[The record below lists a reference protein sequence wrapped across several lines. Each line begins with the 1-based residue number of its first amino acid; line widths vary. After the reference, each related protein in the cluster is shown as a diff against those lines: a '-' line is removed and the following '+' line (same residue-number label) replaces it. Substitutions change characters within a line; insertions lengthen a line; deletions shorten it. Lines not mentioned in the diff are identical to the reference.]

1 MLLIA
6 ILFVFYFYFRKN
18 PNFFVPLVR
27 ELSSTQKRLE
37 CLAISLVYV
46 TICYLTRTVPFA
58 RLVGVTPGFVYGLV
72 VKAFLVLATV
82 LGNLLSIE
90 LWEREVWQGAYV
102 GGLLAEAVPE
112 IMPHGRGVEIS
123 RAQQLPWLEDL
134 CTVVMGMV
142 L

>member
-1 MLLIA
+1 MLLIT

-18 PNFFVPLVR
+18 PNLFDPLVR
-27 ELSSTQKRLE
+27 ELSSIWTRLE

-46 TICYLTRTVPFA
+46 AICYLTRTVPFA
-58 RLVGVTPGFVYGLV
+58 RLVSVSPGFVYGLV

-102 GGLLAEAVPE
+102 GGILAEAVPE

-123 RAQQLPWLEDL
+123 RPQRLPWLEDL

>member
-1 MLLIA
+1 MLLIT
-6 ILFVFYFYFRKN
+6 ILFIFYFYFRKN
-18 PNFFVPLVR
+18 PNLFDPLVR
-27 ELSSTQKRLE
+27 ELSSTRTRLE

-46 TICYLTRTVPFA
+46 AICYLTRTVPFA
-58 RLVGVTPGFVYGLV
+58 RLVRVAPGFVYGLV
-72 VKAFLVLATV
+72 VKAFLVLETV
-82 LGNLLSIE
+82 LRNLLSIE

-123 RAQQLPWLEDL
+123 RAQQQPWLEDL